1 MSDSRPLDNFMDI
14 TLDRIKQMVDVN
26 TIVGDMITT
35 PDGTVL
41 IPVSKVTYGFT
52 AGGSDLP
59 NKKVESKDMFA
70 GGSGA
75 GVSITPIAFISVY
88 KGEAK
93 LLSINQYDNPT
104 DRVVGM
110 IPDIFDK
117 VSGLIDKKKGN
128 GKPKINTD
136 RADDLSETSFDD

>member
-1 MSDSRPLDNFMDI
+1 MSESHPLDNFMDI

-26 TIVGDMITT
+26 TVIGDMITT
-35 PDGTVL
+35 PEGTTL

-59 NKKVESKDMFA
+59 NKKVETKDLFA

-93 LLSINQYDNPT
+93 LLNISKYDTPT
-104 DRVVGM
+104 DKVVGM

-117 VSGLIDKKKGN
+117 VTEMIDKKK
-128 GKPKINTD
+128 NTD
-136 RADDLSETSFDD
+136 KSKNGNENTEALAED

>member
-1 MSDSRPLDNFMDI
+1 MSESRPLDNFMDI

-26 TIVGDMITT
+26 TVIGDMITT
-35 PDGTVL
+35 PEGTTL
-41 IPVSKVTYGFT
+41 IPISKVTYGFT

-59 NKKVESKDMFA
+59 NKKVENKDLFL

-75 GVSITPIAFISVY
+75 GVSITPIAFIAVY

-93 LLSINQYDNPT
+93 LLNISKYDTPT
-104 DRVVGM
+104 DKVVGM

-117 VSGLIDKKKGN
+117 VTELIGKKK
-128 GKPKINTD
+128 NTD
-136 RADDLSETSFDD
+136 ESKKDIESAEASHED